1 MWNSYVTISTICFLD
16 TTIIG
21 NVFSL
26 GINSIQI
33 QVNWGCRVIS
43 VLFNYAPCFV
53 EKLEKC
59 VNFPP
64 IFQIAYTKYKSF
76 FYRFR
81 EFSSSRSCAY
91 KWIVASWKLII
102 RNKIWAKFSQ
112 TYAQFFPTIYFQSQL
127 TCTWSSP

>member
-33 QVNWGCRVIS
+33 QVNRGCRVIS

-64 IFQIAYTKYKSF
+64 IFQITYPKYKSF
-76 FYRFR
+76 
-81 EFSSSRSCAY
+81 
-91 KWIVASWKLII
+91 LIDLD
-102 RNKIWAKFSQ
+102 NFLVPDHVHTSE
-112 TYAQFFPTIYFQSQL
+112 L
-127 TCTWSSP
+127 